1 MTSVSTEGGGS
12 SAPSGKFSNFEV
24 LRLLLVASETL
35 LSIGAIDQKI
45 FAIKIFSSV
54 HRVKKIKHVKNIC
67 CRTVE

>member
-1 MTSVSTEGGGS
+1 MLPQEN
-12 SAPSGKFSNFEV
+12 FQIFEV

-35 LSIGAIDQKI
+35 LSIAAIDQKI

-54 HRVKKIKHVKNIC
+54 RRVKKIKRVKNMC